1 MRLLFSLL
9 LTLAVAFAQPLSALQ
24 PVMGRI
30 PDGPQATRPV
40 TLQTGLEGTEVLTLM
55 RLAAQEAGYGFIH
68 LKDTPNPKIRLSVE
82 KRPFRQVWPTLVYG
96 TLGPSFDFVTAGN
109 ILIVGPADQVQA
121 LVRRPSVAAPSQRP
135 ATVPALEVL
144 PTSKPTELLPVVKPL
159 FDLEA
164 YTLGNALVVRGA
176 PEQIARAK
184 AFVGQVEALAP
195 KADAPTP
202 AAVRYFA
209 TRENGERY
217 LEALRILNV
226 ETRVVPG
233 GLIALGGEEALNR
246 VGQLLGEIDARNAP
260 PAPQGTPQTSLKI
273 YTLGSG
279 GGAQIAF
286 DSLRRIYGDAIS
298 FSGENG
304 LIYAQL
310 TEERHK
316 AFEEDLQKVR
326 TALSQTQTSALPSV
340 VGNTVLNYQLQQLP
354 SNFVKV
360 LQPLFPGAT
369 LLPMDE
375 SKTLV
380 VKADPDLHV
389 QIAQAI
395 KRLDRPTQADLDKE
409 AQAKASAEQEQV
421 TELYVARYVGARELA
436 AAFNELRGAG
446 QGSAAAPPA
455 PQSAPAANGRSE
467 AGSKVQATTVA
478 RQNAVVLSGSKNE
491 VARALKLLEALDQ
504 PPVQAQLRVAIYQ
517 VKTTDTFNLGFD
529 WQLSNT
535 PVSLNGGFGGGGL
548 TVGTSIGLP
557 VVGSLVTRL
566 DTLAAQGQAR
576 KVLDSVIVATNG
588 SPVELLSGGK
598 LVVQTST
605 TSSTGSTATSSAEYE
620 YGLVARATPVILGD
634 ESVMVEL
641 DLQLG
646 DLPSSGPIQNSILLN
661 KSQTKTT
668 LRIGSG
674 QTAILGGTLG
684 VEKQRTESGVP
695 ILKDIPI
702 LGALFKSEQVS
713 ETSQSLVI
721 LVSPTVIPNNTVQK
735 QNATPNFTAPTLPNW
750 NGIQR
755 FDLNGGK

>member
-1 MRLLFSLL
+1 MRLLFPLL
-9 LTLAVAFAQPLSALQ
+9 FALAIAVAQPLSNLQ
-24 PVMGRI
+24 PVLGRI
-30 PDGPQATRPV
+30 PESAQASRPV

-96 TLGPSFDFVTAGN
+96 TLGPSFDFAAAGN
-109 ILIVGPADQVQA
+109 ILIVGPADQIAA
-121 LVRRPSVAAPSQRP
+121 LVRRPLAAPTQPP
-135 ATVPALEVL
+135 AQAPVLEVL
-144 PTSKPTELLPVVKPL
+144 PTGKPTELLPLIKPL

-164 YTLGNALVVRGA
+164 YTLGGALVVRGL

-184 AFVGQVEALAP
+184 TFVSQVEALAP
-195 KADAPTP
+195 KASDPTP
-202 AAVRYFA
+202 PAVRYFP

-217 LEALRILNV
+217 LEALRILSV

-233 GLIALGGEEALNR
+233 GLIALGSEDALKR

-260 PAPQGTPQTSLKI
+260 PAPQGAPQTSLKI
-273 YTLGSG
+273 YTLGTG

-298 FSGENG
+298 FSGDNG
-304 LIYAQL
+304 LVYAQL

-316 AFEEDLQKVR
+316 AFEEDLQRVR
-326 TALSQTQTSALPSV
+326 TALSQTQTSTLPSV
-340 VGNTVLNYQLQQLP
+340 VGDTVLNYQLQQVP
-354 SNFVKV
+354 SVFAKV

-380 VKADPDLHV
+380 VKADPELHV

-421 TELYVARYVGARELA
+421 TELYVARYVAAKELA
-436 AAFNELRGAG
+436 SAFNELRNANQG
-446 QGSAAAPPA
+446 QAAQGQAAPSGNA
-455 PQSAPAANGRSE
+455 RAEAA
-467 AGSKVQATTVA
+467 SKVQAATVA
-478 RQNAVVLSGSKNE
+478 RQNAVVLTGSKSE

-517 VKTTDTFNLGFD
+517 LKTTDTFNLGFD
-529 WQLSNT
+529 WRLSDT

-598 LVVQTST
+598 LVVQTT
-605 TSSTGSTATSSAEYE
+605 ASSSSGTTATSSTEYE

-695 ILKDIPI
+695 VLKDIPI

-721 LVSPTVIPNNTVQK
+721 LVSPVVIPGNTVQK
-735 QNATPNFTAPTLPNW
+735 QNVTPSFTAPALPNW

>member
-1 MRLLFSLL
+1 M
-9 LTLAVAFAQPLSALQ
+9 
-24 PVMGRI
+24 
-30 PDGPQATRPV
+30 
-40 TLQTGLEGTEVLTLM
+40 
-55 RLAAQEAGYGFIH
+55 
-68 LKDTPNPKIRLSVE
+68 
-82 KRPFRQVWPTLVYG
+82 
-96 TLGPSFDFVTAGN
+96 
-109 ILIVGPADQVQA
+109 
-121 LVRRPSVAAPSQRP
+121 
-135 ATVPALEVL
+135 
-144 PTSKPTELLPVVKPL
+144 
-159 FDLEA
+159 
-164 YTLGNALVVRGA
+164 
-176 PEQIARAK
+176 
-184 AFVGQVEALAP
+184 
-195 KADAPTP
+195 
-202 AAVRYFA
+202 
-209 TRENGERY
+209 
-217 LEALRILNV
+217 
-226 ETRVVPG
+226 VPG
-233 GLIALGGEEALNR
+233 GLIALGSEDALKR

-260 PAPQGTPQTSLKI
+260 PAPQGAPQTSLKI
-273 YTLGSG
+273 YTLGTG

-298 FSGENG
+298 FSGDNG
-304 LIYAQL
+304 LVYAQL

-316 AFEEDLQKVR
+316 AFEEDLQRVR
-326 TALSQTQTSALPSV
+326 TALSQTQTSTLPSV
-340 VGNTVLNYQLQQLP
+340 VGDTVLNYQLQQVP
-354 SNFVKV
+354 SVFAKV

-380 VKADPDLHV
+380 VKADPELHV

-421 TELYVARYVGARELA
+421 TELYVARYVAAKELA
-436 AAFNELRGAG
+436 SAFNELRNANQG
-446 QGSAAAPPA
+446 QAAQGQAAPSGNA
-455 PQSAPAANGRSE
+455 RAEAA
-467 AGSKVQATTVA
+467 SKVQAATVA
-478 RQNAVVLSGSKNE
+478 RQNAVVLTGSKSE

-517 VKTTDTFNLGFD
+517 LKTTDTFNLGFD
-529 WQLSNT
+529 WRLSDT

-598 LVVQTST
+598 LVVQTT
-605 TSSTGSTATSSAEYE
+605 ASSSSGTTATSSTEYE